1 MCPFLLKEADISLSS
16 FSSFE
21 FVKHYQ
27 EKNKKL
33 ERELDSLS
41 SWNMGI
47 FRELFLIIFSKRL
60 EVR

>member
-16 FSSFE
+16 FPSFE
-21 FVKHYQ
+21 FVKNYQ

-47 FRELFLIIFSKRL
+47 FRELFLIIFSKRS